1 MVPPLFELSQKDQ
14 HLRRSHPLAD
24 PGQQEWLCGADSDLI
39 EGRRIVGEQQRV
51 VVAGPPRQAIAT
63 DEQLDVVEGE
73 LRVARRESGGA
84 IVFVLEQLG
93 LQVEGEKV
101 ADLGAALKRQPAG
114 GSALE
119 CAPLAIHQGELA
131 ARVRTKH
138 LGTIYRKKRDKSRRR
153 GAARC
158 LDAQACELDL
168 ELFHQAIE
176 DGLDVAA
183 VIELVRGGVT
193 DVFDGAGDDPG
204 RLDAAQGPGVQEDSV
219 GQSRRYES
227 LELAI

>member
-1 MVPPLFELSQKDQ
+1 MVSPLFKLSQKDQ
-14 HLRRSHPLAD
+14 HFRRPHPLAD

-39 EGRRIVGEQQRV
+39 ERRRIVGEQQRV
-51 VVAGPPRQAIAT
+51 VVAGPPRQAVAP

-73 LRVARRESGGA
+73 LRIARRESGSA
-84 IVFVLEQLG
+84 IVVVLEQLR

-101 ADLGAALKRQPAG
+101 ADLSAAFKCQPAG
-114 GSALE
+114 GSPLE
-119 CAPLAIHQGELA
+119 CAPLAIHQGELT

-176 DGLDVAA
+176 DGLEVAPL
-183 VIELVRGGVT
+183 IER
-193 DVFDGAGDDPG
+193 A
-204 RLDAAQGPGVQEDSV
+204 R
-219 GQSRRYES
+219 
-227 LELAI
+227 